1 MPRRKRDRLGW
12 TQRLPRS
19 LRGLGITPLQGR
31 ISTSRFHSTGGS
43 SFRSWRRLVCR
54 CEPRYR
60 VRASTMDLS
69 LLASVYAII
78 FLAEL
83 PDKTALALFLAT
95 RHRPL
100 PVFLGASLALTIQ
113 SVVAV
118 AFGHLLSLLPAQPV
132 HIVAGV
138 LFVGC
143 AVAMWR
149 RTTVTE
155 EEADSTAPRSF
166 FSVFATVFTVVFIA
180 EWGDLTQIGTAALAA
195 RYHAPLIVL
204 PVRLW
209 LFGR

>member
-1 MPRRKRDRLGW
+1 
-12 TQRLPRS
+12 
-19 LRGLGITPLQGR
+19 
-31 ISTSRFHSTGGS
+31 
-43 SFRSWRRLVCR
+43 
-54 CEPRYR
+54 
-60 VRASTMDLS
+60 MDLT

-83 PDKTALALFLAT
+83 PDKTALASLFLAT

-143 AVAMWR
+143 AVAIWR
-149 RTTVTE
+149 RATVTE
-155 EEADSTAPRSF
+155 AEADSTAPRSF

-180 EWGDLTQIGTAALAA
+180 EWGDLTQIGSAALAA
-195 RYHAPLIVL
+195 RYHAPLVVFTGATLALWSVVAIVVFL
-204 PVRLW
+204 GTWAGRALRPELTKRAAAVVFAAVGAVLIVR
-209 LFGR
+209 